1 MFSSELDLRDLQKSG
16 RIGRIEI
23 KVKTQGKKTEGK
35 VVVPT
40 SLDRSTTALV
50 AAIIESVDRVGPY
63 GSKVTIEKI
72 EDARVEKRQRIT
84 KRAKEILYDWEQQK
98 IPTDDAVFRQIEQA
112 LVKAR
117 VIEYG
122 PDKLPAGPTVNE
134 SQDLLVVEGR
144 ADVNNLLKYGY
155 NNAIAVEGV
164 QVPKTIEEITHRK
177 QKVTA
182 FLDGD
187 HGGDLILKELLM
199 KSKIDYVAR
208 APQGKEVE
216 ELTKREME
224 EALEKAV
231 AVKELKK
238 AMKAA
243 PVKEVKPGIP
253 QKLVETAKSLEGS
266 LLAMVYDKNLDEV
279 SRTPVS
285 ELAKK
290 LGEMSNAKYV
300 VFDGVVTQRLVDLA
314 ATRNDELYLIGAR
327 IGEISKKPSKVKIM
341 TTGDL

>member
-1 MFSSELDLRDLQKSG
+1 M
-16 RIGRIEI
+16 
-23 KVKTQGKKTEGK
+23 
-35 VVVPT
+35 
-40 SLDRSTTALV
+40 
-50 AAIIESVDRVGPY
+50 
-63 GSKVTIEKI
+63 
-72 EDARVEKRQRIT
+72 
-84 KRAKEILYDWEQQK
+84 
-98 IPTDDAVFRQIEQA
+98 FRQIEEA

-117 VIEYG
+117 VIDYG

-231 AVKELKK
+231 AVKELEK
-238 AMKAA
+238 AMKVA
-243 PVKEVKPGIP
+243 PVKEVKPGVP

-266 LLAMVYDKNLDEV
+266 LLAMVYDKNLEEV

-341 TTGDL
+341 TTSDL